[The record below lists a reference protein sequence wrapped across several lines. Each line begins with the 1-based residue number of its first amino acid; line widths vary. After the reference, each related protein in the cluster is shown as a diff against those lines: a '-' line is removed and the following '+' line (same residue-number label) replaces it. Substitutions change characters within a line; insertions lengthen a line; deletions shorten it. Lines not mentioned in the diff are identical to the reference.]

1 MVCLDCVQGHFLR
14 NNTCHTCASYWPG
27 CVDCLYSHD
36 TENEKNKYTPSY
48 NNLDLNGFGS
58 NWRDLQVVSNDLDG
72 DGYAGGKLG
81 QDVVSRQVIDPRTQQ
96 SSVVTFGVSMC
107 LKAAHGFYFD
117 Q

>member
-1 MVCLDCVQGHFLR
+1 MQI
-14 NNTCHTCASYWPG
+14 
-27 CVDCLYSHD
+27 
-36 TENEKNKYTPSY
+36 
-48 NNLDLNGFGS
+48 
-58 NWRDLQVVSNDLDG
+58 VSNDFDG